1 MSTVAFTYPTYD
13 LSEHFRGFFRC
24 LNPKPTFIQRAS
36 SQYNT
41 IKDLIENRSGPAA
54 ELAPFCFLQGSY
66 DQSTA
71 IYTINDVDIVVLCS
85 LWQPGAGASGFGYRS
100 WDRNAIFDTIAT
112 PLLADGRYKSKVYY
126 GPTSMCIKV
135 DLGIKVEILPVVFKQ
150 GTTDKLR
157 EPFRLWRPENNQ
169 WEDGY
174 ARYHQALLCIKNDRD
189 HACGNFIPMVKIL
202 KHLRS
207 LSNFPAVSFFLECLL
222 YTVPDNLFLG
232 NPATY
237 LTNVLGHLAS
247 RQAADW
253 YLAGLKTPCGE
264 RSIFHQSEWSFE
276 NWMAFHAFLRVWAK
290 TAQLASSAMAKTE
303 AIQKWQELL
312 GRDFFPAAVA

>member
-1 MSTVAFTYPTYD
+1 MSTITFTSPTYD

-24 LNPKPTFIQRAS
+24 LNPKPTFIQQAS

-41 IKDLIENRSGPAA
+41 IKGLIENRSGFAA
-54 ELAPFCFLQGSY
+54 ELAPLCFLQGSY

-71 IYTINDVDIVVLCS
+71 IYTINDVDIVVLCR
-85 LWQPGAGASGFGYRS
+85 LWQPVSSGFGYRS
-100 WDRNAIFDTIAT
+100 WDRNAIFGTIAA
-112 PLLADGRYKSKVYY
+112 PLLADGRYQSKVYY

-150 GTTDKLR
+150 GNTDQQR

-174 ARYHQALLCIKNDRD
+174 ARYHQAYLSIKNDKE
-189 HACGNFIPMVKIL
+189 HANGNFIPMVKIL

-207 LSNFPAVSFFLECLL
+207 LNSFPAVSFFLECLL
-222 YTVPDNLFLG
+222 YAAPDHLFVG

-237 LTNVLGHLAS
+237 TANVLGYLVS

-264 RSIFHQSEWSFE
+264 RNIFHYSEWSLDSW
-276 NWMAFHAFLRVWAK
+276 NAFHAFLRVWAR
-290 TAQLASSAMAKTE
+290 TAQLASSATTKTA
-303 AIQKWQELL
+303 AIEKWQELL
-312 GRDFFPAAVA
+312 GRDFFPATVSA